1 MTDNNKYY
9 IELGEKLK
17 ALGNPTRLQ
26 MLVNLY
32 KNECNVSQIQKKL
45 KLPQST
51 VSQHLT
57 ILKNNRIIEGRREG
71 TKVCYKII
79 DPDIRKIITILRK

>member
-1 MTDNNKYY
+1 MAKKKNY
-9 IELGEKLK
+9 IELSEKLK
-17 ALGNPTRLQ
+17 TLGNPTRLQ
-26 MLVNLY
+26 MLANLY
-32 KNECNVSQIQKKL
+32 EDECNVSAIQKRL

-51 VSQHLT
+51 ISQHLS

-79 DPDIRKIITILRK
+79 DKDIRRIIEITTK